1 MKTASTRPSMRR
13 AINAMC
19 KSCIFDPVGGGN
31 WRQQVSACS
40 TPSCPLFELRPVS
53 RPQGRPKPST
63 RCARSRDSCFCGNGE
78 ALGGEP

>member
-1 MKTASTRPSMRR
+1 MKAPVRPSMRQ

-19 KSCIFDPVGGGN
+19 RDCIFDPMDRGN
-31 WRQQVSACS
+31 WRQQVEACT

-53 RPQGRPKPST
+53 RSSAITEATT
-63 RCARSRDSCFCGNGE
+63 RRARTQDAVIPINGE